1 MNRATAHG
9 QIIRT
14 AANLETKLQ
23 IKRLFVSM
31 SILRT
36 VY

>member
-9 QIIRT
+9 EIIIT

-23 IKRLFVSM
+23 IKRLFVSLN
-31 SILRT
+31 ILRT

>member
-1 MNRATAHG
+1 MNRVTAHG
-9 QIIRT
+9 QIMIT

-23 IKRLFVSM
+23 IKRLFVSL

>member
-9 QIIRT
+9 QIIIT
-14 AANLETKLQ
+14 AANLETMLQ
-23 IKRLFVSM
+23 IKRLFVSL